1 MEQAMRDKFE
11 AWVTAAM
18 GGYADLRKSNDPNF
32 AYDDA
37 DVDFAY
43 QAWKASHTQAAWDGC
58 KLAVDLFESGPSARQ
73 GTNLRAMFE
82 ETNKGKF
89 PRRSFE
95 RDKFGDYVDR
105 SAEFAWKSLLSTLG
119 HAERLQALERLR
131 LRIDAHMFIREDGEL
146 LGYGVTVPE
155 MREFREL
162 LIPFNGEIKIK

>member
-1 MEQAMRDKFE
+1 MSDMREAFE
-11 AWVTAAM
+11 KRMA
-18 GGYADLRKSNDPNF
+18 GIFDLTT
-32 AYDDA
+32 YVDA
-37 DVDFAY
+37 QGDIRYSD
-43 QAWKASHTQAAWDGC
+43 SHTQAAWDAC
-58 KLAVDLFESGPSARQ
+58 LLVMELFEPKPSARQ
-73 GTNLRAMFE
+73 GADLRAMFE
-82 ETNKGKF
+82 ETNMGKF
-89 PRRSFE
+89 PLRSFE